1 MRAIGITLG
10 HKSKKEARM
19 KNKTKL
25 LAGVGAAAA
34 AGMLVVS
41 LRLAGRGG
49 SEENIVYRE
58 TMAEYGSLTVGITE
72 EAAVEIG
79 TLEQQF
85 DLDISALVD
94 NSAASDSQTTSIVM
108 PEAFGGMGN
117 GATGMMSFGAFSV
130 DGSASQNQS
139 LEVAD
144 VKIAVGQE
152 IKEGDLLYVLTTE
165 SVNEIRETL
174 SEDINDTKADYEALQ
189 VEQEAS
195 RTQAQQGYD
204 TYVTNGKYAQL
215 IYDNELKTYQDA
227 VEEAAEDVDG
237 KQNTY
242 NEKLLELAEL
252 QEEYAEA
259 LAFVHEAQGAVS
271 ENYAGRHENAYYYTV
286 YLNTRDAA
294 QKLADQFEEEIDGM
308 NEEIEQ
314 LSLEIQAAVRT
325 MNQCR
330 IDYEKAKLDLGQTQ
344 DIDSYYAAKASEWYG
359 IQTASLDN
367 ELSSVKKSYDTA
379 VEKLAAFDSAVQ
391 ENGILSEY
399 SGVVTE
405 VPLSEGGTLSG
416 GSSLVVLNDQET
428 VTMAVTL
435 GEDDYSAVDKEG
447 AVNIVFTAYP
457 EETYSGRITDV
468 SDAEY
473 DSSSKTVSYTV
484 TVTVQGEVS
493 GLYAGMTGDV
503 TFVTKEMKQVCY
515 VSNRAVFREGTRSYV
530 KVQDDKGNVVKQE
543 VTTGF
548 SDGINVE
555 ITAGL
560 SEGDTVLIESK
571 VGET

>member
-1 MRAIGITLG
+1 
-10 HKSKKEARM
+10 M

-25 LAGVGAAAA
+25 LAAVLITAAVIGISAVFLLL
-34 AGMLVVS
+34 M
-41 LRLAGRGG
+41 GR
-49 SEENIVYRE
+49 SDSDEEIVYRE
-58 TMAEYGSLTVGITE
+58 TKVEYGSLTVGITE

-79 TLEQQF
+79 MLEQTF

-94 NSAASDSQTTSIVM
+94 SDSASDSQSTAGGM
-108 PEAFGGMGN
+108 QGGFGGMGN
-117 GATGMMSFGAFSV
+117 GGSVSMMSFGTFRTDSP
-130 DGSASQNQS
+130 SSQSQA
-139 LEVAD
+139 LEVAG
-144 VKIAVGQE
+144 VMVAVGQE
-152 IKEGDLLYVLTTE
+152 IKEGDLLYTLTAK
-165 SVNEIRETL
+165 SVNEIRNTL

-189 VEQEAS
+189 IEQEES

-204 TYVTNGKYAQL
+204 TYVTNGKYAQF
-215 IYDNELKTYQDA
+215 IYENDIKTYQDA
-227 VEEAAEDVDG
+227 VDKAVEDVND

-252 QEEYAEA
+252 QQEYEEAKEF
-259 LAFVHEAQGAVS
+259 LREAQGAVS

-286 YLNTRDAA
+286 YLNTRDTA
-294 QKLADQFEEEIDGM
+294 QKLADQFEDDMESL

-314 LSLEIQAAVRT
+314 LLLDIQTAVRT
-325 MNQCR
+325 MNQCQ
-330 IDYEKAKLDLGQTQ
+330 IDYEKAKLDLGKTQ
-344 DIDSYYAAKASEWYG
+344 DTDAYYASKASEWYS

-367 ELSSVKKSYDTA
+367 ELSSAKKSYDA
-379 VEKLAAFDSAVQ
+379 SVEKLAEFDHYVQ
-391 ENGILSEY
+391 NNGILSEY

-405 VPLSEGGTLSG
+405 VKLSEGDMLSG
-416 GSSLVVLNDQET
+416 GSSLVTLNDQEN
-428 VTMAVTL
+428 VTMDVSL
-435 GEDDYSAVDKEG
+435 GEDDYNAVDKDG

-457 EETYSGRITDV
+457 DEIYSGRITAV

-473 DSSSKTVSYTV
+473 DSSTGTVYYTV

-493 GLYAGMTGDV
+493 GLYEEMTGSV

-515 VSNRAVFREGTRSYV
+515 VSNRAIFREGTRSYV
-530 KVQDDKGNVVKQE
+530 KVRDNNGNIVKQE